1 MPKAILVLGLALL
14 GGCTSESL
22 NRMAVSA
29 CQGSHDCTVT
39 DGRTASG
46 PPQQQAIAPESQQRP
61 R

>member
-1 MPKAILVLGLALL
+1 VQKVILILGLALL
-14 GGCTSESL
+14 GGCAPESL

-39 DGRTASG
+39 DARTAGG